1 MNPHPTIRT
10 LYGARAR
17 RLAARSLAGTLPGRV
32 AGLVASLVLGFAAGR
47 STADSA
53 IADGSVNACIA
64 RAFGNMA
71 FPEPEGGIVTVVYP
85 LVFSKE

>member
-32 AGLVASLVLGFAAGR
+32 AGLVASLVLGLV
-47 STADSA
+47 
-53 IADGSVNACIA
+53 SVGFISFTLFTSNPFD
-64 RAFGNMA
+64 RALPA
-71 FPEPEGGIVTVVYP
+71 PRA
-85 LVFSKE
+85 